1 VENVTSGSKVPMAPP
16 HNKHRLR
23 LNPPKWLIPA
33 LGGVA
38 VVSSVLLFMLFKR
51 DPHAPPAIVVCACG
65 GVPAGVRRMTVG
77 YGTQIDAP
85 EDAFVVKSW
94 LQDMPPGRTHLV
106 TLRNST
112 ASLAILP
119 DDGSWKELQGGFPV
133 FSRRVYARG
142 THVGKARAVGMD
154 RWGYRKGG
162 ERWRYVAFSS
172 GDAVGYLP
180 TPLREAGLLD
190 QVISSACLSGT
201 ADF

>member
-1 VENVTSGSKVPMAPP
+1 MENVTSGGNAPNP
-16 HNKHRLR
+16 PPDNKQRLR
-23 LNPPKWLIPA
+23 LNLPKWLIPA
-33 LGGVA
+33 LVVVA
-38 VVSSVLLFMLFKR
+38 AVSSIALYLLFKR
-51 DPHAPPAIVVCACG
+51 DPHAPPAIVASACG
-65 GVPAGVRRMTVG
+65 NAPAGVHRMTVG

-94 LQDMPPGRTHLV
+94 LQDMPPGRIHSV

-112 ASLAILP
+112 ANIVILP
-119 DDGSWKELQGGFPV
+119 DDGSWKELQDALPV
-133 FSRRVYARG
+133 FSRRIYARSTHSGKERVFG
-142 THVGKARAVGMD
+142 TD

-180 TPLREAGLLD
+180 TPLKEAGLLD
-190 QVISSACLSGT
+190 QVISSACLSGA

>member
-1 VENVTSGSKVPMAPP
+1 MENVTGGSNVPMAPP
-16 HNKHRLR
+16 HNKQKLR
-23 LNPPKWLIPA
+23 LNLPKWLIVA
-33 LGGVA
+33 LVGVA
-38 VVSSVLLFMLFKR
+38 VVSSVVLYLLFKR
-51 DPHAPPAIVVCACG
+51 DLHAPPAIVVSACG
-65 GVPAGVRRMTVG
+65 DAPAGVRRMTVG

-112 ASLAILP
+112 AYLAILP
-119 DDGSWKELQGGFPV
+119 DDGSWKELKGVLPV
-133 FSRRVYARG
+133 FSRRVYARS
-142 THVGKARAVGMD
+142 THSGKERVVGMD

-180 TPLREAGLLD
+180 TPLKVAGLLD
-190 QVISSACLSGT
+190 QVISSACLSRA